1 MSGVGNGE
9 LIGYAAGVPEWSS
22 DPLATVQ
29 QADDYA
35 SARGWSDWAA
45 LQTAQKSA
53 AILDASTFIKA
64 TYQPP
69 RRLSASQS
77 DLIVSATVEAARLA
91 LSGPLIGAVEEPQ
104 VLREKLKDLETT
116 YAEAKPGA
124 ARTSRLALVSALLR
138 SAGLRGGS
146 TINVPLR
153 KA

>member
-1 MSGVGNGE
+1 MAGVGNGE
-9 LIGYAAGVPEWSS
+9 LIGYSAGVVEWSP
-22 DPLATVQ
+22 DPLATVE
-29 QADDYA
+29 QADAYA

-45 LQTAQKSA
+45 LQPGQKTVA
-53 AILDASTFIKA
+53 LLDASTFIKV
-64 TYQPP
+64 TYSPP
-69 RRLSASQS
+69 LRLTASQT

-104 VLREKLKDLETT
+104 VLEERLKDLQTK
-116 YAEAKPGA
+116 YAEVKPGS